1 MGGEWS
7 GWAVARRGGSGLN
20 ARGGHTTRKDDAEYD
35 VGARFLP
42 FDGNN
47 AHEATPSESV
57 ASCALHKVGWGK
69 GGRGRGGEGE
79 RKRGWVTLCYHCY
92 NYRGGW
98 RDYRGMVDSERRDG
112 QPQAVLVHR
121 GSGGGGQQE
130 QPAAAAVG
138 AGEGRGRAGGQG
150 IMTMTYRNPQSWQ

>member
-1 MGGEWS
+1 MRFAMPWMVGEGHGGECS

-69 GGRGRGGEGE
+69 GVGGEGE
-79 RKRGWVTLCYHCY
+79 RKRGWVHG
-92 NYRGGW
+92 R
-98 RDYRGMVDSERRDG
+98 MVSK
-112 QPQAVLVHR
+112 
-121 GSGGGGQQE
+121 QE
-130 QPAAAAVG
+130 P
-138 AGEGRGRAGGQG
+138 
-150 IMTMTYRNPQSWQ
+150 S

>member
-1 MGGEWS
+1 MVSKQEDGEWLRS
-7 GWAVARRGGSGLN
+7 WI
-20 ARGGHTTRKDDAEYD
+20 
-35 VGARFLP
+35 
-42 FDGNN
+42 
-47 AHEATPSESV
+47 
-57 ASCALHKVGWGK
+57 
-69 GGRGRGGEGE
+69 
-79 RKRGWVTLCYHCY
+79 TLCYHCY

>member
-1 MGGEWS
+1 MGGECS

-57 ASCALHKVGWGK
+57 ASCALHKVGWGGA
-69 GGRGRGGEGE
+69 GGRGVLLVGWRGRARFAMPWMVGEGNGGGVQGGLLQGGEG
-79 RKRGWVTLCYHCY
+79 
-92 NYRGGW
+92 GG
-98 RDYRGMVDSERRDG
+98 
-112 QPQAVLVHR
+112 
-121 GSGGGGQQE
+121 
-130 QPAAAAVG
+130 
-138 AGEGRGRAGGQG
+138 
-150 IMTMTYRNPQSWQ
+150 